1 MARRKSSR
9 RIRRTKHNRRRHTR
23 RVRRTRRTRRGGDG
37 SIGAPYPASRM
48 MPLNQNQTLDG
59 RYFSR
64 SNQIGGGGSLIGSN
78 YASGGVS
85 HSGGMGVLQPTGSR
99 MNVGGANGQMATYG
113 VTGGRF

>member
-9 RIRRTKHNRRRHTR
+9 RGHRSRRTR
-23 RVRRTRRTRRGGDG
+23 RVRRTRRIRRGGDG
-37 SIGAPYPASRM
+37 SIGAPYPASRI
-48 MPLNQNQTLDG
+48 MPLNPNQTLDG

-64 SNQIGGGGSLIGSN
+64 SNQIGGGR
-78 YASGGVS
+78 
-85 HSGGMGVLQPTGSR
+85 GGMPQPSGSI

>member
-9 RIRRTKHNRRRHTR
+9 RGHRSRRTR

-37 SIGAPYPASRM
+37 SIGSPYPASRI
-48 MPLNQNQTLDG
+48 MPLNPNQTLDG

-64 SNQIGGGGSLIGSN
+64 SNQIGGRG
-78 YASGGVS
+78 
-85 HSGGMGVLQPTGSR
+85 GVLQPTGST

>member
-9 RIRRTKHNRRRHTR
+9 RGHRSRHTR

-37 SIGAPYPASRM
+37 SIGAPYPASRI

-64 SNQIGGGGSLIGSN
+64 SNQIGGRGGT
-78 YASGGVS
+78 
-85 HSGGMGVLQPTGSR
+85 LQPSGSV

>member
-9 RIRRTKHNRRRHTR
+9 RGHRSRRTR

-37 SIGAPYPASRM
+37 SIGAPYPASRI

-64 SNQIGGGGSLIGSN
+64 SNQIGGRGG
-78 YASGGVS
+78 A
-85 HSGGMGVLQPTGSR
+85 LQPSGSM

>member
-9 RIRRTKHNRRRHTR
+9 RGHRSRRTR

-37 SIGAPYPASRM
+37 SIGAPYPASRI

-64 SNQIGGGGSLIGSN
+64 SNQIGGR
-78 YASGGVS
+78 
-85 HSGGMGVLQPTGSR
+85 GGMLQPSGSM

>member
-1 MARRKSSR
+1 MTRRKSSR
-9 RIRRTKHNRRRHTR
+9 RGHRSRHTR

-37 SIGAPYPASRM
+37 SIGSPYPASRI
-48 MPLNQNQTLDG
+48 MPLNPNQTLDG

-64 SNQIGGGGSLIGSN
+64 SNQIGGRG
-78 YASGGVS
+78 
-85 HSGGMGVLQPTGSR
+85 GVLQPTGSM

>member
-9 RIRRTKHNRRRHTR
+9 RGHRSRRTR

-37 SIGAPYPASRM
+37 SIGAPYPASRI

-64 SNQIGGGGSLIGSN
+64 SNQIGGRGGTIQPSGS
-78 YASGGVS
+78 
-85 HSGGMGVLQPTGSR
+85 M

>member
-9 RIRRTKHNRRRHTR
+9 RGHRSRRTKHNRRRHTR
-23 RVRRTRRTRRGGDG
+23 RTRRGGDG
-37 SIGAPYPASRM
+37 SIGSPYPASRI

-64 SNQIGGGGSLIGSN
+64 SNQIGGRGGT
-78 YASGGVS
+78 
-85 HSGGMGVLQPTGSR
+85 LQPSGS
-99 MNVGGANGQMATYG
+99 MINVGGANGQMATYG

>member
-9 RIRRTKHNRRRHTR
+9 RGHRSRRTR

-37 SIGAPYPASRM
+37 SIGAPYPASRI

-64 SNQIGGGGSLIGSN
+64 SNQIGGRGGT
-78 YASGGVS
+78 
-85 HSGGMGVLQPTGSR
+85 LQPSGST

>member
-9 RIRRTKHNRRRHTR
+9 RGHRSRHTR

-37 SIGAPYPASRM
+37 SIGAPYPASRI

-64 SNQIGGGGSLIGSN
+64 SNQIGGR
-78 YASGGVS
+78 
-85 HSGGMGVLQPTGSR
+85 GGMSQPSGSI

>member
-9 RIRRTKHNRRRHTR
+9 RGHRSRHTR

-48 MPLNQNQTLDG
+48 MPLNPNQTLDG

-64 SNQIGGGGSLIGSN
+64 SNQIGGRGGI
-78 YASGGVS
+78 
-85 HSGGMGVLQPTGSR
+85 LQPSGSM